1 MSNSKFSPEIK
12 EVLDQF
18 LLGIPGVT
26 AGKMFG
32 YPAYYIRDK
41 LFACIYESGVGIKV
55 PQKNA
60 EELAGKPGFTFF
72 QPLGRA
78 KMKAWIFLE
87 RGEPEDYAKELSLFM
102 TSIEYVTSEAEGK
115 KK

>member
-1 MSNSKFSPEIK
+1 MSNAKFSPEIK
-12 EVLDQF
+12 DVLDQF

-41 LFACIYESGVGIKV
+41 LFACIYDSGVGIKV
-55 PQKNA
+55 PEKK
-60 EELAGKPGFTFF
+60 AGDLVGIPGFTFF

-78 KMKAWIFLE
+78 TMKSWVFLE
-87 RGEPEDYAKELSLFM
+87 RSEPEDYAKEHSLFM
-102 TSIEYVTSEAEGK
+102 TSIEYVASTTDK